1 MHFTGLQMRKTSN
14 KKLNLA
20 ELKKTVKENSNA
32 YLSEFL
38 QRFFKTGK
46 GDYAEGDLFA
56 GIKVPVSRKIAK
68 QFNDLPLNELSILI
82 KSKIHE
88 ERLIALF
95 ILVDKMK
102 KADETKKE
110 KIYKLYLKNLKYI
123 NNWDLVDL
131 SAGKIIGEYLFDKE
145 KKLLFELSEG
155 DLWEKRI
162 AIMSTL
168 NFIKKK
174 DYKTTLTIAKL
185 LLKDKHD
192 LIHKA
197 VGWMLR
203 EIGNRDIET
212 EEYFLKI
219 YYKNMPRTMLRYAIE
234 KFPEVKRQ
242 AYLKGKI

>member
-1 MHFTGLQMRKTSN
+1 LG
-14 KKLNLA
+14 LA
-20 ELKKTVKENSNA
+20 ELQKTVKKNSNA

-46 GDYAEGDLFA
+46 GDYAEGDVFA

-68 QFNDLPLNELSILI
+68 QFRDLSLNDLSILI

-102 KADETKKE
+102 KADEKE
-110 KIYKLYLKNLKYI
+110 KERIYKFYLKNLKYV

-131 SAGKIIGEYLFDKE
+131 SAEKIIGEYLFDKE
-145 KKLLFELSEG
+145 RKLLFELAKG

-162 AIMSTL
+162 AVMSTF
-168 NFIKKK
+168 NFIKKN
-174 DYKTTLTIAKL
+174 DLGTTLKISKL

-203 EIGNRDIET
+203 EIGKRDINT
-212 EEYFLKI
+212 EEAFLKTH
-219 YYKNMPRTMLRYAIE
+219 YKNMPRTMLRYAIE
-234 KFPEVKRQ
+234 KFPEIKRQ
-242 AYLKGKI
+242 KYLQGRI